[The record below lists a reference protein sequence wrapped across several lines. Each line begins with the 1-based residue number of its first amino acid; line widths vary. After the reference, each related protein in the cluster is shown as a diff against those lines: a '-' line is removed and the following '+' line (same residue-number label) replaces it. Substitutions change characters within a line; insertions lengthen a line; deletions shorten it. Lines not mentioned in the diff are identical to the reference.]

1 MNGLNYIKIKQIYWA
16 KRHGLKLSGSKGEKG
31 LPIYTEKL
39 EDNLFESLT
48 KSTQTQFE
56 SGDGGEIYDSAN
68 SVAKMKALHSSSA
81 IAVNIF
87 QYWDKKN
94 KVYQVAHACGLC
106 NKGNQAA
113 ERIKFEEK
121 FSISKLFQFGPNID
135 VVIENNA
142 KGQHKIFAIECKFSE
157 AYGSYKH
164 NGIDPKYLKLP
175 IWDDIP
181 NIFEFAK
188 GISPNDNDYKYL
200 HPAQLIKHILGLKNK
215 YGKRAFKLL
224 YLWYDV
230 HGEESCFH
238 RKEIERFSEIVKKDD
253 IKFINISYQKLLS
266 NLAKHYYDGNEK
278 YFNYMLD
285 RYL

>member
-1 MNGLNYIKIKQIYWA
+1 MNALSYIKIKQIYWA
-16 KRHGLKLSGSKGEKG
+16 KRHGLKLSGSKGAKG

-68 SVAKMKALHSSSA
+68 RVAKMKALHSSSA

-87 QYWDKKN
+87 QYWDKIN

-106 NKGNQAA
+106 NKGNQTA
-113 ERIKFEEK
+113 EKIKFEEK
-121 FSISKLFQFGPNID
+121 FSISKSFQFCPNID

-142 KGQHKIFAIECKFSE
+142 KGQYEIFAIESKFSE
-157 AYGSYKH
+157 AYGGYKH
-164 NGIDPKYLKLP
+164 KGIDQQYIELP

-181 NIFEFAK
+181 NIYNFAQS
-188 GISPNDNDYKYL
+188 ISPDDKDYKYL

-215 YGKRAFKLL
+215 YGKKAFRLL

-230 HGEESCFH
+230 HGNESYFH
-238 RKEIERFSEIVKKDD
+238 RKEIERFSEIAKKDG
-253 IKFINISYQKLLS
+253 IKFSNISYQKLLS

-278 YFNYMLD
+278 YFNYITN